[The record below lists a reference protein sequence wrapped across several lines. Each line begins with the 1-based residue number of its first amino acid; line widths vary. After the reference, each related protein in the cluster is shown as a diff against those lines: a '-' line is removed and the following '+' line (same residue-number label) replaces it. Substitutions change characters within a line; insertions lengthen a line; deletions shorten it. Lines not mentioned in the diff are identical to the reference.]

1 MLYADPTGIRNESR
15 NWSFVRFHTSILD
28 GDMESPQRQRSSPF
42 QSFSCPH
49 PTPHLCCQ
57 IEICVLGTHAV
68 VPSIRARDY
77 RSCPGSHAVGTRRAF
92 RQRLT
97 KLRLFVN
104 GLTGR
109 ATGQVTPRA

>member
-57 IEICVLGTHAV
+57 IEICVLGMSS
-68 VPSIRARDY
+68 VPMLLYRVSGHGTIGPARG
-77 RSCPGSHAVGTRRAF
+77 RMRWEPAAR
-92 RQRLT
+92 
-97 KLRLFVN
+97 FVN
-104 GLTGR
+104 G
-109 ATGQVTPRA
+109 